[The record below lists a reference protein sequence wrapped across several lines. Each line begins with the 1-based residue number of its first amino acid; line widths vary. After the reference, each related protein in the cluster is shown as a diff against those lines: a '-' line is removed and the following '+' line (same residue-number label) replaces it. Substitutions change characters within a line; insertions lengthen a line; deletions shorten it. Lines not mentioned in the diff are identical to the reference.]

1 MNRAAAKLLL
11 LQARKL
17 IDFVIER
24 WDDAGGEDVRVDGV
38 VDDDVLQR
46 EKLREQLRRRGVN
59 L

>member
-17 IDFVIER
+17 IDLVIER
-24 WDDAGGEDVRVDGV
+24 WDDAGGEEVRVDGV
-38 VDDDVLQR
+38 VDDDVVKR
-46 EKLREQLRRRGVN
+46 ERLREELRRRGVN